1 MAVFLFLLLVAAV
14 LGVLGA
20 VVEGLF
26 YLLFIGI
33 GVLVLAVLL
42 VSLQRSRRRTGR

>member
-14 LGVLGA
+14 LGVLGV